1 MPSLE
6 TVKSVLAGVS
16 QTAKAEAAKGSA
28 SSYKRPNLVPVYGQI
43 SSDLITPSA
52 AYLKVS
58 EHSKSKYSFL
68 FESAATERVGRYS
81 FVAAGP
87 RKVIETGPGF
97 GEASDPLPALEAEL
111 ARFSVAHV
119 PGLQLPPLAGGAV
132 GYVSY
137 DCVRYVR
144 TPSPLFPYFPYFPL
158 HMESLLTPPH
168 SSNPRRHAR

>member
-6 TVKSVLAGVS
+6 TVKSVLAGVT

-28 SSYKRPNLVPVYGQI
+28 SSYRRPNLVPVYGQI

-58 EHSKSKYSFL
+58 EHSKSPYSFL

-137 DCVRYVR
+137 DCVRYVCFPMFPA
-144 TPSPLFPYFPYFPL
+144 PSFVCLYGIIIC
-158 HMESLLTPPH
+158 
-168 SSNPRRHAR
+168 